1 MSIYKVVGTQG
12 PGVYLLVEKGE
23 WDPATGT
30 ARVLDDGLL
39 YQPFRFQSI
48 IARGYWEEHSLPDD
62 ELDELLAEAFE
73 VPAGAAVPIPP
84 RRSAQDKPAGPSPVG
99 ERDARSGQAR
109 N

>member
-1 MSIYKVVGTQG
+1 MGTQG
-12 PGVYLLVEKGE
+12 PGRYLLVEKGE

-30 ARVLDDGLL
+30 ARVLDDGDL

-84 RRSAQDKPAGPSPVG
+84 RRGAQDEPAGPSPVG